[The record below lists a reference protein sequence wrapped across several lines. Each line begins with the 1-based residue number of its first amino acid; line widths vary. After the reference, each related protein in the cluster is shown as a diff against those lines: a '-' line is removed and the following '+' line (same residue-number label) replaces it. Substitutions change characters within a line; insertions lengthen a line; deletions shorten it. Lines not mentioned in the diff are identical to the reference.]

1 MDEGPKRAPDYTT
14 AFLVTT
20 GGILFMGFFTLA
32 ALAGTI
38 AVALGFAAVDL
49 VIRLLDW
56 RRSMAARAVTPPRD
70 EAG

>member
-20 GGILFMGFFTLA
+20 GGILLMGFFTLA
-32 ALAGTI
+32 AIAGTI
-38 AVALGFAAVDL
+38 AVALGVAAVDL
-49 VIRLLDW
+49 VIRFLDW
-56 RRSMAARAVTPPRD
+56 RRSAARAVTPPRD

>member
-1 MDEGPKRAPDYTT
+1 MDDAPKRAPDYTA

-38 AVALGFAAVDL
+38 AVALGFVAVDL
-49 VIRLLDW
+49 VIRWLDW
-56 RRSMAARAVTPPRD
+56 RRQGAARAVIPPRD
-70 EAG
+70 DSG